1 MGNNMDKKNTSQEFA
16 EAVANELIDQLRRG
30 VAPMQQPWNPATGND
45 WPYNHVTG
53 NRYSGGNALLL
64 MMNKN
69 FQDPRWMTYRQAQ
82 SVGAQVR
89 KGESG
94 VSLVKLITNIERN
107 ERDEKGKPI
116 LDSKGEPVK
125 ERFQLE
131 NPYFKRFTVF
141 NAQQIDGLPPLE
153 KAPVWEDHER
163 AERLLRLSGADIRH
177 VAGNDAYYHFVQ
189 DHIVLPEK
197 KQFPSDG
204 NYYATALH
212 ELGHWTGHE
221 SRLNREMVGFRQ
233 DPAKYAK
240 EELRAEIASLM
251 LSREMGLPIEVE
263 RHAHYVGSYIE
274 ILQNDP
280 TEILRAARDAERIQ
294 QYVLGFERNIGPEPE
309 QAAEP
314 VATLSPLEIKHE
326 LAKERYLMQTPLLTA
341 TERQER
347 QVMEYMMEKTIAGL
361 SPSAQMQA
369 RTNFYEAQIAS
380 SVKQAERDID
390 QPQLEF
396 DR

>member
-1 MGNNMDKKNTSQEFA
+1 MDKKNTNQEFA
-16 EAVANELIDQLRRG
+16 EAVVNELIDQLRRG
-30 VAPMQQPWNPATGND
+30 VAPMQQPWSPATGSD

-64 MMNKN
+64 MMNHH
-69 FQDPRWMTYRQAQ
+69 QDPRWMTYRQAQ

-94 VSLVKLITNIERN
+94 VALVKLITSIERN
-107 ERDEKGKPI
+107 ARDEKGKPI
-116 LDSKGEPVK
+116 LDDNGEPVK

-131 NPYFKRFTVF
+131 NPYFKKFTVF
-141 NAQQIDGLPPLE
+141 NAQQIDGLSPLE

-163 AERLLRLSGADIRH
+163 AEKLLRLSGADIRH

-233 DPAKYAK
+233 DSAKYAR

-251 LSREMGLPIEVE
+251 LSREIGLPVDTE
-263 RHAHYVGSYIE
+263 RHADYVSSYIE
-274 ILQNDP
+274 LLENDP

-294 QYVLGFERNIGPEPE
+294 KYILGFEREIDLKQE
-309 QAAEP
+309 QTTEP

-347 QVMEYMMEKTIAGL
+347 QVMEYMMEKTIVGL
-361 SPSAQMQA
+361 PPTIQMQA

-380 SVKQAERDID
+380 TVKQFERDID

>member
-1 MGNNMDKKNTSQEFA
+1 MHQKNTNQEFA
-16 EAVANELIDQLRRG
+16 EAVANELIEQLRQG
-30 VAPMQQPWNPATGND
+30 TAPMQQPWNPAKGSD

-64 MMNKN
+64 MMNHH
-69 FQDPRWMTYRQAQ
+69 QDPRWMTYRQAQ

-94 VSLVKLITNIERN
+94 VGLVKLITSIERN
-107 ERDEKGKPI
+107 ARDENGKPV
-116 LDSKGEPVK
+116 LDGNGEPVK

-131 NPYFKRFTVF
+131 NPYFKKFTVF
-141 NAQQIDGLPPLE
+141 NAEQIDGLPPLE

-163 AERLLRLSGADIRH
+163 AEKLLRLSGADIRH

-233 DPAKYAK
+233 DPAKYAR

-251 LSREMGLPIEVE
+251 LSREVGLPVDTE
-263 RHAHYVGSYIE
+263 RHADYVGGYIE
-274 ILQNDP
+274 LLQNDP

-294 QYVLGFERNIGPEPE
+294 KYILGFERNIEREQE

-314 VATLSPLEIKHE
+314 VATLSPLEVKHE

-347 QVMEYMMEKTIAGL
+347 QVMEYMMEKTITGL
-361 SPSAQMQA
+361 PPDVQMQA

-380 SVKQAERDID
+380 SVKQLDRDID
-390 QPQLEF
+390 QPQLDF

>member
-1 MGNNMDKKNTSQEFA
+1 MDKKNTNQEFA
-16 EAVANELIDQLRRG
+16 EAVANELIEQLRQG
-30 VAPMQQPWNPATGND
+30 TAPMQQPWNPAKGSD

-64 MMNKN
+64 MMNHH
-69 FQDPRWMTYRQAQ
+69 QDPRWMTYRQAQ

-94 VSLVKLITNIERN
+94 VALVKLITSIERN
-107 ERDEKGKPI
+107 ARDENGKPV
-116 LDSKGEPVK
+116 LDGNGEPVK

-131 NPYFKRFTVF
+131 NPYFKKFTVF
-141 NAQQIDGLPPLE
+141 NAEQIDGLPPLE

-163 AERLLRLSGADIRH
+163 AEKLLRLSGADIRH

-204 NYYATALH
+204 NYYATAVH

-251 LSREMGLPIEVE
+251 LSREVGLPVDTE
-263 RHAHYVGSYIE
+263 RHAGYVGGYIE
-274 ILQNDP
+274 LLQNDP

-294 QYVLGFERNIGPEPE
+294 KYILGFERNIEREQE

-314 VATLSPLEIKHE
+314 VATLSPLEVKHE

-347 QVMEYMMEKTIAGL
+347 QVMEYMMEKTIVGL
-361 SPSAQMQA
+361 PPDIQMQA

-380 SVKQAERDID
+380 SVKQLDRDID
-390 QPQLEF
+390 QPQLDF